1 MSVSSK
7 EQEENVLKHTAEL
20 INIPIENT
28 WTTNIERI
36 LDKLRIN
43 CCQLSNFH
51 KYKYKYCKG
60 QIKWFRLP
68 IITITSVN
76 TFASVGLQEHLQQE
90 TISIITSVLSLIIG
104 IITGIEMFMKYQ
116 DKMESELATHKEYYR
131 ISVDIFKMISIDR
144 QHRKVTGK
152 DFLEEKF
159 SEYEKIKSRSRPEEP
174 TDLMYDVLADME
186 DLYLYKRRSGMDHGK
201 GWVNKIELAP
211 PLYSKEV
218 SSLGVSYDRFRNPE
232 KYALREQSRKIENK
246 VRITQKYIDDRW
258 KSKKDREYKDNKE
271 HNNIIEHY
279 DNDTEE
285 VSNTENRNNDDNR
298 IVFKSTNTNNIK
310 LRPKSAPPKS
320 ENYNKNLKSDNNED
334 NDNDDYLYEKERS
347 SRGFFKRV
355 TKFFTESEKDYS
367 EDDDDNNEEQYIQIT
382 DADLSLNIDDDE
394 EQVYTFGHLSSHK
407 NTN

>member
-7 EQEENVLKHTAEL
+7 EQEENILKQTTEV

-394 EQVYTFGHLSSHK
+394 EQV
-407 NTN
+407 

>member
-186 DLYLYKRRSGMDHGK
+186 DLYLYKRRSGMYHGK

-394 EQVYTFGHLSSHK
+394 EQV
-407 NTN
+407 

>member
-7 EQEENVLKHTAEL
+7 EQEENILKHTTEL

-186 DLYLYKRRSGMDHGK
+186 DLYLYKRRSGMYHGK

>member
-7 EQEENVLKHTAEL
+7 EQEENVLKHTTEL

-186 DLYLYKRRSGMDHGK
+186 DLYLYKRRSGMYHGK

>member
-7 EQEENVLKHTAEL
+7 EQEENILKHTTEL

-394 EQVYTFGHLSSHK
+394 EQV
-407 NTN
+407 

>member
-186 DLYLYKRRSGMDHGK
+186 DLYLYKRRSGMYHGK

>member
-7 EQEENVLKHTAEL
+7 EQEENILKHTTEL

-68 IITITSVN
+68 IITITSIN
-76 TFASVGLQEHLQQE
+76 TFASVGLQEHLRQE

-159 SEYEKIKSRSRPEEP
+159 GEYEKIKSRSRPEEP

-201 GWVNKIELAP
+201 GWINKIELAP

-246 VRITQKYIDDRW
+246 VKITQKYIDDRW

-394 EQVYTFGHLSSHK
+394 EQV
-407 NTN
+407 

>member
-7 EQEENVLKHTAEL
+7 EQEENILKHTTEL

-76 TFASVGLQEHLQQE
+76 TFASVGLQEHLRQE

-186 DLYLYKRRSGMDHGK
+186 DLYLYKRRGGIDQGK

-298 IVFKSTNTNNIK
+298 TVFKSTNTNNIK

-320 ENYNKNLKSDNNED
+320 ENYNKNLKSGNNED

-355 TKFFTESEKDYS
+355 TRFFSESEKNYS

-394 EQVYTFGHLSSHK
+394 EQV
-407 NTN
+407 

>member
-7 EQEENVLKHTAEL
+7 EQEENILKHTTEL

-68 IITITSVN
+68 IITITSIN
-76 TFASVGLQEHLQQE
+76 TFASVGLQEHLRQE

-186 DLYLYKRRSGMDHGK
+186 DLYLYKRRGGIDQGK

-258 KSKKDREYKDNKE
+258 KSKKDREYKDNKQ

-279 DNDTEE
+279 DNDTNET
-285 VSNTENRNNDDNR
+285 NNMENRKNDDNR
-298 IVFKSTNTNNIK
+298 TVFKSTNTNNIQ

-355 TKFFTESEKDYS
+355 TRFFSESDKNYS
-367 EDDDDNNEEQYIQIT
+367 EEDDDDEDQYTPIT

-394 EQVYTFGHLSSHK
+394 EHV
-407 NTN
+407 

>member
-7 EQEENVLKHTAEL
+7 EQEENILKHTTEL

-186 DLYLYKRRSGMDHGK
+186 DLYLYKRRGGIDQGK

-232 KYALREQSRKIENK
+232 KYALREQSKKIENK
-246 VRITQKYIDDRW
+246 VKITQKYIDDRW
-258 KSKKDREYKDNKE
+258 KYKKDREHKDNKQ

-279 DNDTEE
+279 DNDTNET
-285 VSNTENRNNDDNR
+285 NNMENRKNDNNR
-298 IVFKSTNTNNIK
+298 TVFKSTNTNNIQ

-320 ENYNKNLKSDNNED
+320 ENYNKNLKSDNDED

-347 SRGFFKRV
+347 TRGFFKRV

-367 EDDDDNNEEQYIQIT
+367 EEDDDDEEQYTPIT
-382 DADLSLNIDDDE
+382 DADLSLNIDDE
-394 EQVYTFGHLSSHK
+394 EEHV
-407 NTN
+407 

>member
-186 DLYLYKRRSGMDHGK
+186 DLYLYKRRSGMYHGK

-258 KSKKDREYKDNKE
+258 KSKKDRERKDNKE
-271 HNNIIEHY
+271 HVNKIIEHY

-298 IVFKSTNTNNIK
+298 TVFKSTNTNNIK

-355 TKFFTESEKDYS
+355 TKFFTENENDYS

-394 EQVYTFGHLSSHK
+394 EQV
-407 NTN
+407 

>member
-1 MSVSSK
+1 MSISSR
-7 EQEENVLKHTAEL
+7 EPEENIIKHN
-20 INIPIENT
+20 IPNIPIENT

-76 TFASVGLQEHLQQE
+76 TFVSVGTQEYLQQS

-131 ISVDIFKMISIDR
+131 ICIDIFKMISIDR
-144 QHRKVTGK
+144 KHRKETGK

-174 TDLMYDVLADME
+174 TDLMYDILADME
-186 DLYLYKRRSGMDHGK
+186 DLYLYKRIGGGNNSK
-201 GWVNKIELAP
+201 GWINKIELAP
-211 PLYSKEV
+211 PLYSKES

-232 KYALREQSRKIENK
+232 KYALREQSRKLENK
-246 VRITQKYIDDRW
+246 VKITQKYIDDRW
-258 KSKKDREYKDNKE
+258 KSKKDRELNSPVVEQNHDTT
-271 HNNIIEHY
+271 IENY
-279 DNDTEE
+279 TNDTEE
-285 VSNTENRNNDDNR
+285 KNISNNQDNIHQLSNN
-298 IVFKSTNTNNIK
+298 KKIK
-310 LRPKSAPPKS
+310 
-320 ENYNKNLKSDNNED
+320 YED
-334 NDNDDYLYEKERS
+334 NDDDDYLYQKERLS
-347 SRGFFKRV
+347 QGILKRV
-355 TKFFTESEKDYS
+355 TTFFTKKNTNYS
-367 EDDDDNNEEQYIQIT
+367 DDEEENIQTHIYT
-382 DADLSLNIDDDE
+382 DADLSLNIEEDE
-394 EQVYTFGHLSSHK
+394 HV
-407 NTN
+407 